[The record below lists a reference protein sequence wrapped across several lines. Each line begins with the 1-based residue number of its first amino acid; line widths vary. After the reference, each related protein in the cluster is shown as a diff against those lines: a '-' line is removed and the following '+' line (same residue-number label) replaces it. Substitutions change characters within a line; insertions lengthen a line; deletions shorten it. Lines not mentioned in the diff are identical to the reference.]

1 MQDSGRKSNV
11 LDRFSDPQSDPQNAL
26 FCVIASRI
34 EIRDDAGGGL
44 WPSFFSGF

>member
-26 FCVIASRI
+26 SCAILN
-34 EIRDDAGGGL
+34 DLGGP
-44 WPSFFSGF
+44 WPPAVL